1 MKKTFI
7 IRLILTILMAI
18 SMTACE
24 YPADMYTNAKL
35 SGGKSVNGI
44 VIKDNA
50 VIGFDKSIAD
60 NKIVKIPNGVSKIE
74 ERAFQYC
81 PYIEEVIIP
90 DSVTEIGECAFSDCA
105 KLNKIILSE
114 NVDII

>member
-24 YPADMYTNAKL
+24 YPADVYTNAKL
-35 SGGKSVNGI
+35 SGGESVNGI

-50 VIGFDKSIAD
+50 VIGFDKSIY
-60 NKIVKIPNGVSKIE
+60 KRI
-74 ERAFQYC
+74 
-81 PYIEEVIIP
+81 YIFLLY
-90 DSVTEIGECAFSDCA
+90 AFS
-105 KLNKIILSE
+105 II
-114 NVDII
+114 